1 MIRILFLII
10 PFISLGQVGIGT
22 TIPKSGLDVTSSN
35 MGVLLPRIAL
45 TDKFTSTPVI
55 NPAGGALEPG
65 TLVWNTSTINSGSN
79 ILFPGYYYWDGLS
92 WMSVL
97 NPTKVS
103 NASST
108 TTLVEPNISISTVT
122 SLNVVGTNTASEVF
136 DNATKYK
143 TITVSGVTGT
153 IANVVCN
160 VQLSHTFGND
170 IDLYLQSPS
179 GQIIELTTDNG
190 GTTATQFNV
199 TFTDSAPS
207 NITAIWGGGN
217 ITINAKPEGSLTTSL
232 GVTPTITT
240 MAGFAGGNPN
250 GVWTL
255 IVRDDLAS
263 DNLSYTSFSLSISS
277 ASPAEYRLIG
287 ETSVVYKVGS
297 DVLNTSVYS
306 CNPNDDQGFVTA
318 LTRTTASV
326 GNLGTMSATLPGTV
340 ISYASAS
347 PKQGSGNYWASCHN
361 QSIDTALVDG
371 TTYYYQLWAKVN
383 VQSPLANN
391 ELYSL
396 IPMQISR

>member
-1 MIRILFLII
+1 MIRFFFLII
-10 PFISLGQVGIGT
+10 PLISLGQVGIGT
-22 TIPKSGLDVTSSN
+22 TVPKSGLDVTSSN

-45 TDKFTSTPVI
+45 TDKFTSSPVS

-65 TLVWNTSTINSGSN
+65 TLVWNTSTINSGLN
-79 ILFPGYYYWDGLS
+79 ILFPGYYFWDGLS

-97 NPTKVS
+97 NPTKIS
-103 NASST
+103 NASTT

-122 SLNVVGTNTASEVF
+122 SLNVVGTNSASEVF

-143 TITVSGVTGT
+143 TINVSGVTGT
-153 IANVVCN
+153 ISNVVCN
-160 VQLSHTFGND
+160 VQLSHTYGND

-190 GTTATQFNV
+190 GTIATQFNV
-199 TFTDSAPS
+199 TFTDGAPS

-232 GVTPTITT
+232 GVTPTVTT
-240 MAGFAGGNPN
+240 MSGFAGGNPN

-255 IVRDDLAS
+255 IVRDDLS
-263 DNLSYTSFSLSISS
+263 GDNLSYANFSLSIST
-277 ASPAEYRLIG
+277 ASPADYRLIG
-287 ETSVVYKVGS
+287 EASLVYRVGS
-297 DVLNTSVYS
+297 DVVNTSVYS

-318 LTRTTASV
+318 LTRTT
-326 GNLGTMSATLPGTV
+326 TSAGSIGSMTSTLPGTV
-340 ISYASAS
+340 ISFASSS
-347 PKQGSGNYWASCHN
+347 PKQGSGNFWATSHN
-361 QSIDTALVDG
+361 QSIDTTLADG

-391 ELYSL
+391 ELFSL
-396 IPMQISR
+396 IPIQISR

>member
-1 MIRILFLII
+1 MIRFFFLIL
-10 PFISLGQVGIGT
+10 PFISLSQVGIGT
-22 TIPKSGLDVTSSN
+22 TDPKSAFDITSTN

-45 TDKFTSTPVI
+45 TDKFTSLPVI
-55 NPAGGALEPG
+55 NPAGGSLELG

-79 ILFPGYYYWDGLS
+79 VLFPGFYYWDGSS
-92 WMSVL
+92 WMSIL

-103 NASST
+103 NTSST
-108 TTLVEPNISISTVT
+108 ATLVAPNISISTVT
-122 SLNVVGTNTASEVF
+122 PLNVVGTNTTSEVF

-143 TITVSGVTGT
+143 TINVSGVSG
-153 IANVVCN
+153 IISNVVCN
-160 VQLSHTFGND
+160 VQLSHTFGGD

-179 GQIIELTTDNG
+179 GQIVELTTDNG
-190 GTTATQFNV
+190 GALPTQFNV

-207 NITAIWGGGN
+207 NITAIWGGGD
-217 ITINAKPEGSLTTSL
+217 ITINAKPEGSLTTSS
-232 GVTPTITT
+232 GVTPTITS

-255 IVRDDLAS
+255 IVRDDATG

-277 ASPAEYRLIG
+277 SSPAEYRLIG
-287 ETSVVYKVGS
+287 EASVVYRVGS

-318 LTRTTASV
+318 LTRTTTSV
-326 GNLGTMSATLPGTV
+326 GSLGTMSSVLPGTI

-347 PKQGSGNYWASCHN
+347 PKQGSGNFWATSHN
-361 QSIDTALVDG
+361 QSIDNALVDG
-371 TTYYYQLWAKVN
+371 TTYFYQLWAKVN

-396 IPMQISR
+396 IPIQISR